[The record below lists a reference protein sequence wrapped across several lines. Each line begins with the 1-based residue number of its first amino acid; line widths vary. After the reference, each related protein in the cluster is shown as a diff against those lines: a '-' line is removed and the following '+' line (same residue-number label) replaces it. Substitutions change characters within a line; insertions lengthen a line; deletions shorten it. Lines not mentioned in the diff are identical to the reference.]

1 MKSFFSRHFTTI
13 VIVVFVLAGL
23 FRMNLIPLGKST
35 PSALKKGDFQVYNHS
50 AIHAL
55 YYQGDFSDSVLQ
67 KISRYMDKL
76 NLFRDKKSA
85 VLGLILQNDSL
96 RLMRITTD
104 EYKKEIPQNQL
115 YLFCALGLAVK
126 SECFPKQTVS
136 MQFTDRQW
144 VAHTILSEKD
154 MQAQLVALEKAS
166 SQQGQLASPPEDIQ
180 VLADRWATGA
190 TALAQATY
198 YFSVEGNENWR
209 IYYPTYVT
217 DQVKE
222 LAAELY
228 AGGMYVPERANFTAF
243 YTQQSPDYFN
253 GQPAYVLSVP
263 FSEEQL
269 NDGTASKTIDVL
281 NSFLKKGYFRE
292 ANLLVYAVDYDFKP
306 VLVKFSL

>member
-13 VIVVFVLAGL
+13 VIVVFVVAGL

-35 PSALKKGDFQVYNHS
+35 PSVLKKGDFQVYNHS

-96 RLMRITTD
+96 RLMRMTTD
-104 EYKKEIPQNQL
+104 EYKKEMPQDQL
-115 YLFCALGLAVK
+115 YLYSALGLTIK
-126 SECFPKQTVS
+126 NECFPKQTVS
-136 MQFTDRQW
+136 MQFTDHQW
-144 VAHTILSEKD
+144 VAHKILSEKD
-154 MQAQLVALEKAS
+154 MQEQLSALEKS
-166 SQQGQLASPPEDIQ
+166 SAQNTQTVAPSADIKQLM
-180 VLADRWATGA
+180 DRWATGA
-190 TALAQATY
+190 TALAQAAY
-198 YFSVEGNENWR
+198 YFPVEGNENWR
-209 IYYPTYVT
+209 IYYPSYVT
-217 DQVKE
+217 EQVKDLAKE
-222 LAAELY
+222 LF

-263 FSEEQL
+263 FTEEQL